1 MSSHRHAHDAPREV
15 ARVGTTIEHAAEPVQ
30 SAASGLEPRTDFH
43 AGAEIWSNAS
53 PPASNRRSVAPRLV
67 EMLGADLRLF
77 VRARDVHGLL
87 KMIEQSAR
95 VSVGG
100 FDQYGL
106 RIGRDGVLCRFTGA
120 NATKSAKSC
129 SLKDCKD
136 IYGSTREQRII
147 DLE

>member
-1 MSSHRHAHDAPREV
+1 MQGRNLVVKCFA
-15 ARVGTTIEHAAEPVQ
+15 ARIESPQRRAET
-30 SAASGLEPRTDFH
+30 GF
-43 AGAEIWSNAS
+43 
-53 PPASNRRSVAPRLV
+53 

-95 VSVGG
+95 ISVGG

-120 NATKSAKSC
+120 H
-129 SLKDCKD
+129 DQ
-136 IYGSTREQRII
+136 IG
-147 DLE
+147 